1 MSFIPQRKKKRD
13 TVFSSGRAKQM
24 KIEENRLVVKAQLL
38 GKRFVE
44 EDALIDTGAAFSV
57 IPPEIDDFLELE
69 PHEIPKTKLITAS
82 GIIEPEVKILEKIV
96 VGEITM
102 EKLPVV
108 IHEIPDPAP
117 IKILLGMNFIK
128 NVDLRVNGKENV
140 FNIEDP

>member
-1 MSFIPQRKKKRD
+1 
-13 TVFSSGRAKQM
+13 M
-24 KIEENRLVVKAQLL
+24 KIEENKLVVKAQLL

-69 PHEIPKTKLITAS
+69 PYEIPKTKLITAS
-82 GIIEPEVKILEKIV
+82 GMIEPEVKILEKIV
-96 VGEITM
+96 IEEITI

-128 NVDLRVNGKENV
+128 NVNLRINGKENA

>member
-1 MSFIPQRKKKRD
+1 
-13 TVFSSGRAKQM
+13 M
-24 KIEENRLVVKAQLL
+24 KIEDNRLVVKVRLW
-38 GKRFVE
+38 GKRFVQ

-69 PHEIPKTKLITAS
+69 PYKISKATLVTAS
-82 GIIEPEVKILEKIV
+82 GIIEPEVKLLEKII
-96 VGEITM
+96 VGEITI

-128 NVDLRVNGKENV
+128 NVDLRVNGKENA
-140 FNIEDP
+140 FDIEDP

>member
-1 MSFIPQRKKKRD
+1 
-13 TVFSSGRAKQM
+13 M
-24 KIEENRLVVKAQLL
+24 KIEKNRLVVKAQLL

>member
-1 MSFIPQRKKKRD
+1 M
-13 TVFSSGRAKQM
+13 
-24 KIEENRLVVKAQLL
+24 VVKVQLW
-38 GKRFVE
+38 GKRFVQ

-69 PHEIPKTKLITAS
+69 PYKISKATLVTAS
-82 GIIEPEVKILEKIV
+82 GIIKPEIKLLEKIV
-96 VGEITM
+96 LDEIII
-102 EKLPVV
+102 EKLPFV

-128 NVDLRVNGKENV
+128 NVNLRVNGKENA